1 MTDFYDPQQRDP
13 SISRRPQNRR
23 DDDWIRSLLAR
34 VGIGRVATV
43 WQSGDGQPFPFIT
56 TLAFA
61 YRPETHDIVYHT
73 NITGRLWA
81 NVGRGHAATFEATEI
96 GCLLPSNTPLEL
108 GVQYRSV
115 VAFGTARL
123 LTDREEA
130 RAALTVLSERLFPD
144 LRIGEQ
150 SRPILDADLART
162 SVYSLAVTGW
172 SGKENW
178 QPGADQTPDWPALT
192 PEQARPRPATPGPAN
207 PSPAM
212 PDPARVRP

>member
-1 MTDFYDPQQRDP
+1 MTDFYNPQQRDP
-13 SISRRPQNRR
+13 SVSRRPHNRR
-23 DDDWIRSLLAR
+23 DDAWIRELLAR

-43 WQSGDGQPFPFIT
+43 WQSGDEQPFPFIT

-61 YRPETHDIVYHT
+61 YRPQTHDLVYHT
-73 NITGRLWA
+73 NVTGRLWA
-81 NVGRGHAATFEATEI
+81 NTSQGHPATFEASEI

-108 GVQYRSV
+108 SVQYRSV

-130 RAALTVLSERLFPD
+130 REALRALSERLFPD

-150 SRPILDADLART
+150 TRPILDADLART
-162 SVYSLAVTGW
+162 SVYALAVERW

-178 QPGADQTPDWPALT
+178 SPGADQTADWPALT
-192 PEQARPRPATPGPAN
+192 PELARLRPAQEQ
-207 PSPAM
+207 S
-212 PDPARVRP
+212 

>member
-13 SISRRPQNRR
+13 SVSRRPQNRR
-23 DDDWIRSLLAR
+23 DDAWIQELLAR

-43 WQSGDGQPFPFIT
+43 WQSEDGQPFPFIT

-61 YRPETHDIVYHT
+61 YRPEAHDIVYHT

-81 NVGRGHAATFEATEI
+81 NVGQSQHLGHPTTFEATEI
-96 GCLLPSNTPLEL
+96 GCLLPSNNPLEL
-108 GVQYRSV
+108 SVQYRSA

-130 RAALTVLSERLFPD
+130 REALRVLSERLFPD
-144 LRIGEQ
+144 LRIGQ
-150 SRPILDADLART
+150 QTRPILDADLACT
-162 SVYSLAVTGW
+162 SVYSLAVERW

-178 QPGADQTPDWPALT
+178 QPMTDQTEDWPALT
-192 PEQARPRPATPGPAN
+192 PELARLRPAIPNPAV
-207 PSPAM
+207 